1 MSYLDRLKCHALTQG
16 CTIDW
21 VTDYT
26 IETFIFACHPL
37 KKGIR
42 APFTTCCYPLYNR
55 TEQLNARQHKDEY
68 T

>member
-1 MSYLDRLKCHALTQG
+1 MSYLHRLKCHALTQG

-26 IETFIFACHPL
+26 IETFISACHPF

-42 APFTTCCYPLYNR
+42 APFTTCCYPLYQGLF
-55 TEQLNARQHKDEY
+55 EQLVSDVKVY
-68 T
+68 

>member
-55 TEQLNARQHKDEY
+55 TEQLVSDVQVY
-68 T
+68 